1 MKAHHLKMRMAK
13 TDVSKI
19 QANAM
24 STFLGDNTLDR
35 DPSDNDVISLIKIY
49 IKNIDKTEAI
59 AGVTEKTKIERD
71 MFMQYLPQ
79 VFSEDDVKRLLAKSP
94 EVSLRPSDIGKI
106 MKLCKDE
113 ANRLN
118 KLFDGNIV
126 KKVIGK

>member
-1 MKAHHLKMRMAK
+1 
-13 TDVSKI
+13 
-19 QANAM
+19 
-24 STFLGDNTLDR
+24 
-35 DPSDNDVISLIKIY
+35 
-49 IKNIDKTEAI
+49 
-59 AGVTEKTKIERD
+59 